1 MKTKNIKVQ
10 YSNKYQANGG
20 LLPKIQ
26 MEGKWLEALGFS
38 VGTRLVV
45 EYEEGSIRI
54 RPLTEAEEAEIRE
67 RELKLEFK
75 RKYRELET
83 LRRERDTEPLP
94 MVAEPHT
101 SYGSKRKSRRK

>member
-38 VGTRLVV
+38 VGTHLVV

-54 RPLTEAEEAEIRE
+54 RTLSEEEENAIRE
-67 RELKLEFK
+67 RELQLEFEK
-75 RKYRELET
+75 KLREIDE
-83 LRRERDTEPLP
+83 LRRQRTPEPLP
-94 MVAEPHT
+94 MVAEPQVK
-101 SYGSKRKSRRK
+101 YGSNRKSRKK

>member
-10 YSNKYQANGG
+10 YSNKYQSNGG

-38 VGTRLVV
+38 VGTHLVV

-54 RPLTEAEEAEIRE
+54 RTLSKEEENIIRE
-67 RELKLEFK
+67 RELQLEFEK
-75 RKYRELET
+75 KLREIDE
-83 LRRERDTEPLP
+83 LRRQRTPEPLP
-94 MVAEPHT
+94 MVAEPQVK
-101 SYGSKRKSRRK
+101 YGTNRKSRKK

>member
-10 YSNKYQANGG
+10 YSSRYQSNS

-38 VGTRLVV
+38 VGTKLVV

-54 RPLTEAEEAEIRE
+54 RPFTKAENEAAKEQELHAAIAQKQRELSALRNSLPQTMPITAVAEE
-67 RELKLEFK
+67 
-75 RKYRELET
+75 T
-83 LRRERDTEPLP
+83 
-94 MVAEPHT
+94 V
-101 SYGSKRKSRRK
+101 SYGCTH

>member
-10 YSNKYQANGG
+10 YSNKYQSGG
-20 LLPKIQ
+20 GFLPKIQ

-54 RPLTEAEEAEIRE
+54 RPLSEEEENAIRE
-67 RELKLEFK
+67 RELQLEFE
-75 RKYRELET
+75 RKLREIDD
-83 LRRERDTEPLP
+83 LRKQRNAEPLP
-94 MVAEPHT
+94 MVAEPHV
-101 SYGSKRKSRRK
+101 SYGSNRKSRKK

>member
-54 RPLTEAEEAEIRE
+54 RPLTEAEENEIRE
-67 RELKLEFK
+67 RELKLEFE
-75 RKYRELET
+75 RKFRELET
-83 LRRERDTEPLP
+83 LRRERDAEPLP
-94 MVAEPHT
+94 MVAEPHVT
-101 SYGSKRKSRRK
+101 YGHERRSRKR